1 MGIFNPLAHPICL
14 TQPARLPDDLATSNW
29 AEHIPFALFLIASAR
44 PRLLVELGTHAGVSY
59 CAFCQA
65 VQELEADTRCY
76 AIDTWQGDP
85 QAGFYGPEVLAD
97 LRLHHD
103 SRYGAFSQLL
113 QSTFDAAVAGFE
125 DGSIDLLHIDGC
137 HTYDEVKHDFETW
150 YPKLS
155 DTAIVLFHDTNVRE
169 NQYGVWRLWQE
180 ISADRPHF
188 EFFHGNGLGVLVA
201 TKFPAAEVQQLIET
215 PRAEVP
221 IIREFFQQLGQRLTT
236 QHQRILLAL
245 ELEIKEQHV
254 RQLVNST
261 AEQEQRARHL
271 AEQGAERERKWRQDV
286 DAINQQLTR
295 YASDIARLQAQ
306 LARRVRA
313 VEALTVQV
321 KDKDQHIHNLGM
333 IIADREQ
340 RVRQLAAAIGDRQ
353 QLKQRL
359 QSIESRASW
368 QFLHKLWQMQ
378 MRLAA
383 PATPQGKAWLAFTR
397 GARLVLPRRLI
408 GNRQADGAVE
418 TLLADSDLP
427 VPVATTSGEGTED
440 YSAWL
445 LRNEPS
451 EATLRSQR
459 AGAARLAYQPL
470 LSIITPVYDPPEE
483 ILQETIASV
492 LAQTYTNWELCLVD
506 GGSANPQIRTLL
518 DRAATQDTRI
528 RVAYLMENLGI
539 AGNSNAA
546 AALAT
551 GEFFVFLDHD
561 DTLAPN
567 MLFEVASALNERPEA
582 DLIYFDEDKLS
593 EFGGHRSEPFFKPD
607 WSPELL
613 LSANYLMH
621 SVVRGELF
629 VAVGGFATNAD
640 GAQDWDLALRC
651 IERSTAIIH
660 IPKILYHWRQ
670 LSGSTAA
677 TYEAKPYVFDNQL
690 RIVAEHLQRQGIAR
704 AKARFASPGVLQV
717 SWPTQNSRVS
727 IIIPTKEKIALLRP
741 CLDSLLQL
749 TAYEHY
755 EVILVDNGS
764 QQAETLAYYA
774 ELRDDPRVRI
784 LDYAE
789 PFNYSAANNFG
800 AAQASGDLLLFLNND
815 IEILHPDWLEEL
827 VRWAER
833 PDIGVVGTKLLY
845 PDGRI
850 QHAGVIIGMEGHASH
865 VFWGVPEQYGGPFG
879 SSEWYRDYMAVT
891 GACMMMRRTLFDEVG
906 RFDEEYT
913 LAFSDIELCL
923 RVVEAGY
930 RNVYTPFARLR
941 HHEGGSRGHYIPVD
955 DMLRAYDHM
964 YAVVAHGDPFFN
976 QNLSYASRVPQR
988 SRVDEQTREARLR
1001 YLCGIR

>member
-1 MGIFNPLAHPICL
+1 MSSFNPLVHPICF
-14 TQPARLPDDLATSNW
+14 TQPARLPDDPSTPNW
-29 AEHIPFALFLIASAR
+29 AEHIPFALFLIADAR
-44 PRLLVELGTHAGVSY
+44 PRLLVELGTQAGVSY

-65 VQELEADTRCY
+65 VQELALDTRCY

-85 QAGFYGPEVLAD
+85 QSGFYGPEVLTD

-103 SRYGAFSQLL
+103 SRYSTFSQLVR
-113 QSTFDAAVAGFE
+113 STFDTAVESFA

-137 HTYDEVKHDFETW
+137 HTYEDAKHDFEVW

-169 NQYGVWRLWQE
+169 NSYGVWRLWQE
-180 ISADRPHF
+180 LAAERPHF
-188 EFFHGNGLGVLVA
+188 EFLHGNGLGVLIT
-201 TKFPAAEVQQLIET
+201 TKFPTAEVQQLIET

-221 IIREFFQQLGQRLTT
+221 LMREFFQQLGHRLTT
-236 QHQRILLAL
+236 QHQRDRLAREL
-245 ELEIKEQHV
+245 ELKEGYVQH
-254 RQLVNST
+254 LVDS
-261 AEQEQRARHL
+261 AAAQEQRVRHL
-271 AEQGAERERKWRQDV
+271 VEQGEEREKKRLQDV
-286 DAINQQLTR
+286 DDANQQLARDT
-295 YASDIARLQAQ
+295 ADIARLQAQ

-313 VEALTVQV
+313 IEALTVQV
-321 KDKDQHIHNLGM
+321 KDKDQHIHNLDM

-340 RVRQLAAAIGDRQ
+340 RVQ
-353 QLKQRL
+353 QLNAVLSSSQQVKQRL
-359 QSIESRASW
+359 QDIESRASW
-368 QFLHKLWQMQ
+368 QLLQNLWQLQ

-383 PATPQGKAWLAFTR
+383 PTTPQGKAWLTLTR
-397 GARLVLPRRLI
+397 GARRILPQRLLGNNRAI
-408 GNRQADGAVE
+408 GTVE
-418 TLLADSDLP
+418 TPPTSGDLP
-427 VPVATTSGEGTED
+427 VPVATMSGESAES
-440 YSAWL
+440 YAAWL
-445 LRNEPS
+445 TRNEPS
-451 EATLRSQR
+451 EAALQSQR
-459 AGAARLAYQPL
+459 AEAAQLAYQPL

-492 LAQTYTNWELCLVD
+492 QAQTYTNWELCLVD
-506 GGSANPQIRTLL
+506 GGSTNPEIRMLL
-518 DRAATQDTRI
+518 DRAVTRDTRI
-528 RVAYLMENLGI
+528 RVAYLGENLGI

-551 GEFFVFLDHD
+551 GEFLVLLDHD

-567 MLFEVASALNERPEA
+567 TLFEVANALNARPEA
-582 DLIYFDEDKLS
+582 ELIYFDEDKLS
-593 EFGGHRSEPFFKPD
+593 EFGEQRSEPFFKPD

-621 SVVRGELF
+621 SVIRRDLF
-629 VAVGGFATNAD
+629 MAVGGFATDVA
-640 GAQDWDLALRC
+640 GAQDWDLVLRC
-651 IERSTAIIH
+651 TERSGAIVH

-670 LSGSTAA
+670 LAGSTAV
-677 TYEAKPYVFDNQL
+677 TYEAKPYVFENQL
-690 RIVAEHLQRQGIAR
+690 RIVAAHLQRQGIAE
-704 AKARFASPGVLQV
+704 AEARFASPGVVQV
-717 SWPTQNSRVS
+717 SWPTQHSHVS
-727 IIIPTKEKIALLRP
+727 IIIPTKEKIELLRP

-755 EVILVDNGS
+755 EVILVDTGS
-764 QQAETLAYYA
+764 REAETLAYYA
-774 ELRDDPRVRI
+774 ELRDEPRVRI
-784 LDYAE
+784 LDYAQ

-800 AAQASGDLLLFLNND
+800 AAHARGDLLLFLNND

-833 PDIGVVGTKLLY
+833 PEIGVVGTKLLY

-879 SSEWYRDYMAVT
+879 SSEWYRDYMAIT

-923 RVVEAGY
+923 RAIATGY

-941 HHEGGSRGHYIPVD
+941 HHEGGSRGHHIPVD
-955 DMLRAYDHM
+955 DMLLAYDHM
-964 YAVVAHGDPFFN
+964 HALVAQGDPFFN
-976 QNLSYASRVPQR
+976 QNLSYTSRVPQR